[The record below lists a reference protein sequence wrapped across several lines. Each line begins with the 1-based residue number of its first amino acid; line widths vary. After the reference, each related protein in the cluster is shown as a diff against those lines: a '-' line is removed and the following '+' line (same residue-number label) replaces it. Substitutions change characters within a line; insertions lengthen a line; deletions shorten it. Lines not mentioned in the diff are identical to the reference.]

1 MDKQHV
7 THQAKHAGFDLL
19 AGIFIS
25 VFYKPKTAAGYAF
38 KGAITGLI
46 VYQLMHDAPKDS
58 ETPKEH

>member
-7 THQAKHAGFDLL
+7 SHHAKHAGFDLL

-25 VFYKPKTAAGYAF
+25 VFYKPKTAAGYAV

-58 ETPKEH
+58 DNQQAH